1 MANKLIA
8 ISGGLDSIY
17 VLWKMLVANEDKVTA
32 LWMDERYL
40 IGERNGSIGQSLFTC
55 YEEQAVDN
63 CISWLKEHVRQFE
76 LIKVKNYC
84 YQKTDM
90 LQTWILKYAIE
101 NFVKNQQGKM
111 LGLVDNIIFG
121 YHGHR
126 SEHEY
131 MMKAEK
137 KTLEEVGLDKSVLEF
152 PLVDIYYKDRLD
164 ELPFPIRQ
172 IAELPTELFNMTIS
186 CQNGHVDREG
196 RYIPCGKC
204 YKCWNRSYIKEQFEL
219 NTANNVI
226 ASSMAASDE
235 VANETIRWN
244 GMWESK
250 YAEVVKWVS

>member
-1 MANKLIA
+1 MASKLIA

-17 VLWKMLVANEDKVTA
+17 VLWKKLVSNEDKVTA

-40 IGERNGSIGQSLFTC
+40 TEDENGSIGQSLFTC

-90 LQTWILKYAIE
+90 LNIWILKYVIE
-101 NFVKNQQGKM
+101 NFVKK
-111 LGLVDNIIFG
+111 GLVDNILYG

-131 MMKAEK
+131 QRKAEK
-137 KTLEEVGLDKSVLEF
+137 KTLEEAGLDESVIEC

-164 ELPFPIRQ
+164 ELSFPIRQ

-186 CQNGHVDREG
+186 CMFGNVDNEG

-204 YKCWNRSYIKEQFEL
+204 YKCWIRSYIKEQFEL

-226 ASSMAASDE
+226 ASSMRASDE
-235 VANETIRWN
+235 AANETIRWN
-244 GMWESK
+244 GLWENK
-250 YAEVVKWVS
+250 YAEVVKWLS